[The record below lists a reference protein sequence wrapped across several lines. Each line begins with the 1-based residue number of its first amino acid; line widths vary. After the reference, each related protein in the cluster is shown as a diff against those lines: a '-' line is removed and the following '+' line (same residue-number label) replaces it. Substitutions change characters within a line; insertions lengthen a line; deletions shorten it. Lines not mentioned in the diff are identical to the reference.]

1 MADLKIAIIP
11 ILLSQIKQMRPFWKG
26 EGWGNVKT
34 KLLKK

>member
-11 ILLSQIKQMRPFWKG
+11 VLLNQIKQMRPFWKG

>member
-11 ILLSQIKQMRPFWKG
+11 VLLNEIRQMKPLWKG
-26 EGWGNVKT
+26 EGWSNVKT